1 MRVVALVPAKDREDS
16 VAATVTALRALPL
29 VDDVLVI
36 DDGSTDG
43 TTATALAAGAEVLRL
58 PVNRGK
64 GGAIAAGAAATPDAD
79 VYLMIDAD
87 LASTAAAADLLLQP
101 VLDGE
106 ADMTIGVLPAAG
118 SRGGFGKVRDLA
130 RSGIRR
136 ACGFE
141 SRAPLSGQRAVRADL
156 LRSLRSAER
165 FGLEVALTIDA
176 VRGGARVLEV
186 DVPMDHRH
194 TGRTVAGF
202 AHRGRQGLDIVRA
215 LWPRLVP
222 SGRRAL
228 LILLVALMVAGAM
241 VWSAGRAEPSSTALP
256 GTVRRVV
263 VFGIPR
269 LSLDDLDRGVMPNLE
284 RLVARGAVG
293 ATSVRTLSGRPSAAE
308 AYATFGAGTRVKA
321 RPGADEAYDAST
333 PLEGDQA
340 AAVAARR
347 LGLRPHGDVVVTGA
361 APTLRSPGVD
371 VSSDP
376 GALGEILRA
385 AGRRTAVVG
394 TADYVDLT
402 GVDQLHRPAA
412 IALMDHRASVD
423 HGTVEGDGLLVDDPR
438 APFGLRSD
446 ARQVVAA
453 TVRSLRSSDVVLV
466 DPGDTERAAQ
476 YASLQT
482 TDAAAVTRDRS
493 LRWTD
498 DVLGAVLRRA
508 GPRTLVMV
516 AGVTPVGRSWAL
528 TPTVIAGP
536 GVPHGELVSP
546 STRRRGLV
554 TITDLA
560 PTVLGALGVRP
571 STGMIG
577 AELRYHEGTPDLAR
591 LRDANQVAGDREGV
605 YFPMVLAFVIA
616 QAVAYAL
623 AALVLSRHRIDPRF
637 ERVAR
642 LVVLTFAAWPF
653 ATFLLRAVPATYGWG
668 PGAQVLVWAVAVVIA
683 AVASRARRH
692 PLAPLAWIA
701 GVTVAV
707 LLADVATGARLQMSS
722 ILGYSPHA
730 GARYT
735 GFGNPAFAVLA
746 GAAIVAAAAH
756 VEHAPR
762 RRDALLAVAALFAV
776 VVLADGWP
784 TLGSDV
790 GGILT
795 LVPVF
800 GLMLYVMAG
809 RRLTWRV
816 LVVAALATLAVLGA
830 AVIVDL
836 LRPADSRTH
845 LARFASDVGGDNGT
859 ALTTVARKWS
869 TNLRVLRTSVWT
881 WVVPIAGAF
890 LVYLLVIA
898 KGWRSF
904 LPPATA
910 LRAGMIG
917 VLGAGLLGWLVNDSG
932 IVVTALV
939 LVYAGPFV
947 TLLALHRRKGEPV
960 LLRPSSGAGDGR
972 LGSVAG

>member
-1 MRVVALVPAKDREDS
+1 VVALVPAKDREDS

-29 VDDVLVI
+29 VDGVLVI

-43 TTATALAAGAEVLRL
+43 TTAAALGAGAEVLRL

-87 LASTAAAADLLLQP
+87 LAATAAAADVLLQP
-101 VLDGE
+101 VLDGD

-136 ACGFE
+136 ACGFDA
-141 SRAPLSGQRAVRADL
+141 RAPLSGQRAVRADL
-156 LRSLRSAER
+156 VRSLGSAER

-176 VRGGARVLEV
+176 VRSGARVVEV

-202 AHRGRQGLDIVRA
+202 AHRGRQGADIVRA

-222 SGRRAL
+222 PGRRVL
-228 LILLVALMVAGAM
+228 LIALATIVVVGAM
-241 VWSAGRAEPSSTALP
+241 VWSGGRAEPSSTALP
-256 GTVRRVV
+256 APAGKVV

-308 AYATFGAGTRVKA
+308 AYATLGAGTRVKA
-321 RPGADEAYDAST
+321 RSGADEAYDAST

-340 AAVAARR
+340 AAVTARR
-347 LGLRPHGDVVVTGA
+347 LGLRPHGDVVVVGA
-361 APTLRSPGVD
+361 APTLRSPGAD

-376 GALGEILRA
+376 GALGEVLRG

-394 TADYVDLT
+394 SADYVDLG
-402 GVDQLHRPAA
+402 GVEQLHRPAA
-412 IALMDHRASVD
+412 IAVMDHRASVD
-423 HGTVEGDGLLVDDPR
+423 HGSVEGDGLLVDDAR
-438 APFGLRSD
+438 APFGRRAD
-446 ARQVVAA
+446 AGQVVAT
-453 TVRSLRSSDVVLV
+453 TVEALRSSDVVLV

-476 YASLQT
+476 YAGFQT
-482 TDAAAVTRDRS
+482 SGAAAATRDRS

-498 DVLGAVLRRA
+498 AILGAVVRRA
-508 GPRTLVMV
+508 GPQALVVV
-516 AGVTPVGRSWAL
+516 AGMTPPSRDWAL

-560 PTVLGALGVRP
+560 PTILGALGVHP

-577 AELRYHEGTPDLAR
+577 AELRYHEGDPDLAR
-591 LRDANQVAGDREGV
+591 MRRADDVAGDREGI
-605 YFPMVLAFVIA
+605 YFPMVLAFVLG
-616 QAVAYAL
+616 QAAAYAI
-623 AALVLSRHRIDPRF
+623 AAVVLSRDRIDARI
-637 ERVAR
+637 ERAVR
-642 LVVLTFAAWPF
+642 LAVLTFAAWPL
-653 ATFLLRAVPATYGWG
+653 ATFLLRAVPVTYGWG
-668 PGAQVLVWAVAVVIA
+668 AGAQVLVWAVAFVA
-683 AVASRARRH
+683 ALAASRARRH

-730 GARYT
+730 AARYT
-735 GFGNPAFAVLA
+735 GLGNPAFAVLA
-746 GAAIVAAAAH
+746 GAAVVAAAAH
-756 VEHAPR
+756 VHYAVR
-762 RRDALLAVAALFAV
+762 RRDALVAAVALLGV

-800 GLMLYVMAG
+800 GLMLYVMSG

-816 LVVAALATLAVLGA
+816 LAVAALATLAVLGA

-836 LRPADSRTH
+836 LRPADTRTH

-869 TNLRVLRTSVWT
+869 TNVRVLRGSVWT
-881 WVVPIAGAF
+881 WVVPIIGAF
-890 LVYLLVIA
+890 LVYLLVA
-898 KGWRSF
+898 ARGWRSL

-910 LRAGMIG
+910 VRAGMIG
-917 VLGAGLLGWLVNDSG
+917 ILGAGVLGWLVNDSG

-939 LVYAGPFV
+939 LVFAGPYV
-947 TLLALHRRKGEPV
+947 ALLALHQRRGEPV
-960 LLRPSSGAGDGR
+960 LLRPAAGAGDGR